1 MLKNRKF
8 LQAILEKNSRQMKK
22 QENGQTYGAYFI
34 GPSLRGSNCID
45 LKLTSIFPF
54 GKNLVTRFLCQKG
67 PKMAQNEAFQVL
79 SKDSV
84 LNFSDILHAVK
95 AALKLKIGFI

>member
-8 LQAILEKNSRQMKK
+8 LQAVLEKNSRQMEK

-34 GPSLRGSNCID
+34 GPSLRGSNRID

-54 GKNLVTRFLCQKG
+54 GKNLVTRFLHQKG
-67 PKMAQNEAFQVL
+67 PKMAQHEAFQVS

-84 LNFSDILHAVK
+84 LNLSDILHAVT
-95 AALKLKIGFI
+95 AA